1 MKSCLDLAIVS
12 SCLVPFVESFIIDKD
27 RKFTP
32 RRVIKRKGKVESI
45 FTDHLG
51 IEIKLKGL
59 TRRQKLKT
67 DKPASWNINKPG
79 GWEIYKELTDT
90 AAEKIDEVINNDKLV
105 INEVV
110 KKVENIENKV
120 KFKAFGKTRPATKKK
135 AAKKDESG
143 NQEEKDMDLLKRQ
156 SSKIEEQINL
166 IKSEKLGRVG
176 SIFKMKEVIN
186 GPKKKAQ
193 EPNAIKHPKTGDLI
207 VSAEGIKKVTLEYCV
222 ENLKNN
228 NHDEEVKEAVNIKKE
243 LHDIRMMDTGGEGFE
258 V

>member
-1 MKSCLDLAIVS
+1 MLHVS
-12 SCLVPFVESFIIDKD
+12 
-27 RKFTP
+27 
-32 RRVIKRKGKVESI
+32 
-45 FTDHLG
+45 
-51 IEIKLKGL
+51 
-59 TRRQKLKT
+59 
-67 DKPASWNINKPG
+67 
-79 GWEIYKELTDT
+79 
-90 AAEKIDEVINNDKLV
+90 
-105 INEVV
+105 INEEV
-110 KKVENIENKV
+110 KKVEITENKV

-135 AAKKDESG
+135 AAQKDDTG

-222 ENLKNN
+222 ENLQNN
-228 NHDEEVKEAVNIKKE
+228 NYDEEVKDAVNIKKE
-243 LHDIRMMDTGGEGFE
+243 LHDIRMKDTSSEGFE
-258 V
+258 VKKESFGRVLKKFSTKKTKTYNFLLKAGDRFKDSIYNLCKRMLEN